1 MLVPFSAPLKYLN
14 PVLSLLALTSFA
26 SAAPIE
32 IGSRREMFVDD
43 ALIERLHGKA
53 ELRLHQPVPREVVI
67 VRDAP
72 WEGAGS
78 GYTSLFKDG
87 DIYRMYYKAWQRTP
101 GPGVPNTD
109 KNPLLCCYAE
119 SDDGIHWRKPEL
131 GLFAFNGSKA
141 NNIVMASGPLGGLEV
156 DAGHPAV
163 FKDENPAA
171 AADAR
176 YKAFFR
182 SDKSKGLLAFK
193 SPDGIHWAPLADA
206 PVITDGAFDSQNLAF
221 WDTERGE
228 YRAYWRYFAKDGEY
242 RHDERNPV
250 GLRSIRTATSKDFI
264 HWENQ
269 ANLKFVDSPFEQLYT
284 NQVKPYHRAPHLFI
298 GFPMRYTDRGW
309 SDSMR
314 ALPNLAHREW
324 RAGITERLGTAV
336 TDALFMAS
344 RDGVTFKRW
353 NEALLRPG
361 IERDGTW
368 TYGQLCVAWQ
378 VVETKS
384 ALEGAPNELSIYADE
399 HYWSGASGSTVR
411 RYTLRLD
418 GFVSVQAPMSG
429 GELVTKPVRFTGRQ
443 LRLNFSTSAA
453 GSVRVELQDEAGRP
467 LPGFSLEDCP
477 PLFGDSVERPVSW
490 RSGTDVGAL
499 AGQAVRLRIVL
510 QDADVYA
517 YQFKE

>member
-1 MLVPFSAPLKYLN
+1 MCTSKSDRSIRFSSVVFAAI
-14 PVLSLLALTSFA
+14 VLSLGLSL
-26 SAAPIE
+26 SAASS
-32 IGSRREMFVDD
+32 IGSRRELFIDD

-131 GLFAFNGSKA
+131 GLYEFNGSKA
-141 NNIVMASGPLGGLEV
+141 NNIVMVSGVIGKVDV

-171 AADAR
+171 APDAR
-176 YKAFFR
+176 YKAFFV
-182 SDKSKGLLAFK
+182 SDKPKGLLAFK
-193 SPDGIHWAPLADA
+193 SPDGIRWAPLADK

-221 WDTERGE
+221 WDAERGE
-228 YRAYWRYFAKDGEY
+228 YRAYWRYFDKGTPDNLY
-242 RHDERNPV
+242 V

-269 ANLKFVDSPFEQLYT
+269 ANLKFVDSPLEQLYT

-298 GFPMRYTDRGW
+298 GFPMRYSDRGW

-384 ALEGAPNELSIYADE
+384 ALQGAPNELSIYADE